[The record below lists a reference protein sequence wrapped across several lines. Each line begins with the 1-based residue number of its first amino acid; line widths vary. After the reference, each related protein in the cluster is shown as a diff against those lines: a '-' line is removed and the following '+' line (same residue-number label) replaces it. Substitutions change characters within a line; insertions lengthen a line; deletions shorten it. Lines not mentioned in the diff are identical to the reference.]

1 MSHFRCNPGTGWGKV
16 VMSTPRMGV
25 KVEFML
31 PQVLLSISP
40 APCHMTSTGSVL
52 LWCSRSTWGE
62 GGQGGGRVLLWC
74 SRST

>member
-1 MSHFRCNPGTGWGKV
+1 M

-25 KVEFML
+25 KVELML